1 MCVHQTLQYV
11 SSESCRTVGLATL
24 LTQPLSRLQ
33 CEVESVNVEL
43 KEFHSYSFIAFSFIL
58 APAHFDVCSAT
69 CAECS
74 VEPRQVWWVTA
85 GVASGTAVPVPER
98 VVSVPTVGV
107 ILSVAVEMLSHKGW
121 WLWGIV
127 VSLTGTVSSNTSCIS
142 LQVAARGVVSDGESV
157 NVRMVDGFCC
167 KKSFQCIC

>member
-1 MCVHQTLQYV
+1 MATL
-11 SSESCRTVGLATL
+11 L

-33 CEVESVNVEL
+33 CEVELVNVEL
-43 KEFHSYSFIAFSFIL
+43 KEFHSCVFSPFIL
-58 APAHFDVCSAT
+58 APAHFDVGSAT
-69 CAECS
+69 CVECP
-74 VEPRQVWWVTA
+74 VEPQQVWWVTA

-127 VSLTGTVSSNTSCIS
+127 VSLTGTASSNTSSIS
-142 LQVAARGVVSDGESV
+142 PQVVARGVKRDGDSIHIWI
-157 NVRMVDGFCC
+157 VDGFCC
-167 KKSFQCIC
+167 KISFQCVC